1 MCRFVSLFSHLH
13 DGSHQFV
20 LWQTDIQGRDTV
32 QQRLFARCQHDGLR
46 TAFQKKR
53 RMFEVRLCR
62 NKIMTVHVRRIVYQ
76 SGERRKSADGRY
88 GDKFFQNCLQAQCCQ
103 RILFYDCYFRSM
115 LHLGYRLCFS
125 HRFIDSCWRN
135 AISKK
140 RLKKAFSFSKTVFI
154 SHFYSFSFGNGS
166 VFVCCTCLFIYR
178 FIMCSVQLRPQC
190 GRN

>member
-1 MCRFVSLFSHLH
+1 MMEATSLSCGRQTFRVGTPFSR
-13 DGSHQFV
+13 GCSPAASTMVF
-20 LWQTDIQGRDTV
+20 GR
-32 QQRLFARCQHDGLR
+32 RSR
-46 TAFQKKR
+46 KKR

-62 NKIMTVHVRRIVYQ
+62 NKIMAVHVRRIVYQ

-88 GDKFFQNCLQAQCCQ
+88 GDKFFQNGLQAQCCQ
-103 RILFYDCYFRSM
+103 RILFYDCYFRNM

-125 HRFIDSCWRN
+125 HWFIDSCWRN

-166 VFVCCTCLFIYR
+166 VFVCCTCSFIYR